1 MSKRMNGETVFSDEG
16 LERAVAPPARALE
29 GPRWERFPATPPGTL
44 SASAGLAWVGESGT
58 ELVGVS
64 GGERVYTATQSA
76 ALAGAAGSGGSVQ
89 VINHNTIDAS
99 NLAQINRLAELMAGE
114 RMSMRMGYAGGR

>member
-16 LERAVAPPARALE
+16 LERAVRRLQRALE
-29 GPRWERFPATPPGTL
+29 GPVGAIPGYAAGTL
-44 SASAGLAWVGESGT
+44 SASRGLAWVGESGT

-89 VINHNTIDAS
+89 AISHNTIDAS
-99 NLAQINRLAELMAGE
+99 SLAQINRLAELMAGE

>member
-1 MSKRMNGETVFSDEG
+1 MGAIPGYAARHPFS
-16 LERAVAPPARALE
+16 VA
-29 GPRWERFPATPPGTL
+29 G
-44 SASAGLAWVGESGT
+44 AGRVGESGT

-99 NLAQINRLAELMAGE
+99 NLAQINRLA
-114 RMSMRMGYAGGR
+114 S